1 MNDQSQPLPRK
12 PSRHHIRHIVRRTLS
27 KSWDDSIF
35 SESAQAA
42 FWCALSLP
50 PLLLGMLGSLA
61 YVAPLFGPDTLP
73 AIQEQLIS
81 TAGRFFSPNVTS
93 EIIEATVRDIVKGAR
108 GEVVSLG
115 FVISLWAGSSAISA
129 FVDSIT
135 EAHDQ
140 TPLRHPVR
148 QRFYALGLYVVML
161 VFAIASAPLIA
172 LGPLKVAEYLP
183 DSWDNMLRF
192 GYYPTL
198 FIGLV
203 VVVNVLYRVS
213 LPKPLPSHRLL
224 LGSVLAA
231 IVFLLTTLGLR
242 VYLTWITATGYT
254 YGALATPIAFLLFA
268 FLLGLSIVLGAQLN
282 NAVEEVWPAP
292 LTARERRLRAIAGA
306 AARVWAAA
314 PRPPG
319 RVLRRVPTV
328 DGRARRSGAQ
338 PWRSDERHSR
348 RIGSDERAA
357 RRERGWQGRG
367 DPAGHSPRPWRSG
380 SRAQASPPGGS
391 DS

>member
-1 MNDQSQPLPRK
+1 MDDQPKRLPKK

-61 YVAPLFGPDTLP
+61 YVAPMFGPETLP
-73 AIQEQLIS
+73 TIESQIIN
-81 TAGRFFSPNVTS
+81 TANSFFSPNVVN
-93 EIIEATVRDIVKGAR
+93 EIITPTIRDIVKGAR

-129 FVDSIT
+129 FVDST
-135 EAHDQ
+135 VEAHDQ

-148 QRFYALGLYVVML
+148 QRFYALGLYVIML
-161 VFAIASAPLIA
+161 VLAIASAPIVA
-172 LGPLKVAEYLP
+172 LGPRKVAEFLP
-183 DSWDNMLRF
+183 DSWDHVLRF
-192 GYYPTL
+192 GYYPAL
-198 FIGLV
+198 FVGLV
-203 VVVNVLYRVS
+203 LAVNVLYRVS

-268 FLLGLSIVLGAQLN
+268 FFLGFAIMLGAELN
-282 NAVEEVWPAP
+282 AAVQEEWPAP
-292 LTARERRLRAIAGA
+292 VTHARRLRWWLEEKAVSLNGSADAVVPPARPA
-306 AARVWAAA
+306 A
-314 PRPPG
+314 
-319 RVLRRVPTV
+319 TV
-328 DGRARRSGAQ
+328 AK
-338 PWRSDERHSR
+338 
-348 RIGSDERAA
+348 
-357 RRERGWQGRG
+357 
-367 DPAGHSPRPWRSG
+367 
-380 SRAQASPPGGS
+380 GGGTTS
-391 DS
+391 